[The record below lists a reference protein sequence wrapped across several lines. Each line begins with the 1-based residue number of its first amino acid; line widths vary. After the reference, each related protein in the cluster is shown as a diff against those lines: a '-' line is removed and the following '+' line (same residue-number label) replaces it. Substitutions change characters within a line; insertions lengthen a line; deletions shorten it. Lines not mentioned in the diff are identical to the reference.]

1 MRSDF
6 SLQAPGAVFSVSETR
21 SGWTVGVGGEYAF
34 LNWLTGFVEYDHY
47 GFHDDNGIAFACGF
61 ACPIARFGAFPVG
74 VRTDVDVV
82 KAGLN
87 LKFGPNMRWY

>member
-1 MRSDF
+1 MQTDF
-6 SLQAPGAVFSVSETR
+6 TGVLLSSSETR

-47 GFHDDNGIAFACGF
+47 GFHGDDGVAFACGF
-61 ACPIARFGAFPVG
+61 ACPIAGVGAFPVG
-74 VRTDVDVV
+74 NRTTDVDVV